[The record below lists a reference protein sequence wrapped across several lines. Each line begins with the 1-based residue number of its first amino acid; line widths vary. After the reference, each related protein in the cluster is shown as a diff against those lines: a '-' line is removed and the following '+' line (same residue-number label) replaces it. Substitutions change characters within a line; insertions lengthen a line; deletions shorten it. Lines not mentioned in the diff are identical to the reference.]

1 MFMSMSASVVTRL
14 RKASGRRTVMI
25 QYRVRRTPKPRW
37 DNTVVCQKCHAEYSK
52 NAKWVR
58 GRYSNGPEDTS
69 TPNFIPSMLVPQGH
83 CPVCLTKEDGDG

>member
-1 MFMSMSASVVTRL
+1 
-14 RKASGRRTVMI
+14 MI
-25 QYRVRRTPKPRW
+25 ECRARRTPKPRW

-83 CPVCLTKEDGDG
+83 CPVCLTKEDGDDQES